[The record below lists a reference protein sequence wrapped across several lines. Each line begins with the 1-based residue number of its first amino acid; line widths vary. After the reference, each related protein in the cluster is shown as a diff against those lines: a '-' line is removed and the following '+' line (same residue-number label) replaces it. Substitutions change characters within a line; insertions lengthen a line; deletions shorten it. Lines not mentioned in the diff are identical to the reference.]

1 MKEIMAFLRMNKIN
15 STKAALAEAGYPS
28 FTVSKAVG
36 RGQKP
41 LATEAINVI
50 IENEGE
56 IPADAMGVH
65 LSEGTRL
72 VPRRS
77 FSIIVDDEQV
87 ELAVQTIIK
96 INQTGQH
103 GDGKVFVMPIMGGY
117 NIRTKKYQE
126 KEVEQLLGED

>member
-15 STKAALAEAGYPS
+15 ATKAALAEAGYPS

-36 RGQKP
+36 RGKKP

-50 IENEGE
+50 VENEGE
-56 IPADAMGVH
+56 VPANALGTH

-77 FSIIVDDEQV
+77 FSLILDDEQV
-87 ELAVQTIIK
+87 ELAVKTIIEV
-96 INQTGQH
+96 NQTGQP
-103 GDGKVFVMPIMGGY
+103 GDGKIFVMPVNGGY
-117 NIRTKKYQE
+117 NIRTEQYQE
-126 KEVEQLLGED
+126 VEMQQLGED